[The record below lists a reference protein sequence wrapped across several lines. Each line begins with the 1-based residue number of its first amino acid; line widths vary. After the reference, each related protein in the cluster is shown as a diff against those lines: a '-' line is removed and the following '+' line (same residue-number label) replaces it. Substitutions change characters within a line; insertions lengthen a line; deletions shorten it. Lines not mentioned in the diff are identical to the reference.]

1 MKYTTVILLF
11 TGFVFSSSAQQTI
24 NASITHDG
32 IERDY
37 ILYVPEIY
45 DGSTA
50 VPLVLNFHGFGSECK
65 STNVLR

>member
-50 VPLVLNFHGFGSECK
+50 VPLVLNFH
-65 STNVLR
+65 